1 MQKMTRETM
10 FNILRGVVME
20 CALSNPQKRALCQ
33 FITELEEKKEMEETD
48 HGGID

>member
-10 FNILRGVVME
+10 FNILRGVVMA

-33 FITELEEKKEMEETD
+33 FITELEEKEAREDEQY
-48 HGGID
+48 